1 MAPVEIQSHAIENL
15 RYIRQTIERA
25 SSFTA
30 VPGRGGVAMG
40 ITACIAAW
48 LGSTRSSAAEWLAIW
63 IIEAFVAIAIGVVAI
78 HQKAKAAGLPL
89 WSNAARQFAFAFAPP
104 IVVGAILT
112 AAIAGAGMTHLLPG
126 TWLMLYGVA
135 VAGAGAF
142 SIPVVRRLGLGFLA
156 AGALAMFLPSYLRD
170 VSLGAG
176 FGGLHI
182 LFGMII
188 TRKHGG

>member
-30 VPGRGGVAMG
+30 VPGRGGIAMG
-40 ITACIAAW
+40 VTAGVAAW
-48 LGSTRSSAAEWLAIW
+48 LGSTKASAWDWMVVW
-63 IIEAFVAIAIGVVAI
+63 IVEAVIAIAIGVFAI
-78 HQKAKAAGLPL
+78 HSKAKSAGVPL
-89 WSNAARQFAFAFAPP
+89 WSGGARQFAFAFAPP
-104 IVVGAILT
+104 ILVAAILT
-112 AAIAGAGMTHLLPG
+112 LAIAKNGLTHLLPG
-126 TWLMLYGVA
+126 LWLMLYGVA

-142 SIPVVRRLGLGFLA
+142 SIPVVRRMGIGFLT
-156 AGALAMFLPSYLRD
+156 AGVVALFLPSYLRD

-182 LFGMII
+182 IFGVII